1 MDKQLV
7 AFASNAFDIEQGSV
21 PDKDSLSKV
30 RNISE
35 NLSWIRVICLIGY
48 SGEYSSDSTP
58 RHQQSSDFYKETR
71 AGDSGVSA
79 VLFLFL
85 MTSVSVLAN
94 YPSLWQKP
102 EEGRLVLDHSSRSF
116 PQSTGGPVDLG
127 SMVSRTPWQRA
138 KPLTLQ

>member
-85 MTSVSVLAN
+85 MTSVSVLTN
-94 YPSLWQKP
+94 FPSLWQN
-102 EEGRLVLDHSSRSF
+102 
-116 PQSTGGPVDLG
+116 T
-127 SMVSRTPWQRA
+127 
-138 KPLTLQ
+138 